1 VSGDEEIAARLA
13 AVREQVARAAARARR
28 RPEEI
33 AVLGVSKRKPAELVA
48 AAVRAGLRDVGEN
61 YAQEAR
67 EKIPRIRAMLE
78 ESGHKAPRWQFIGR
92 LQRNKARAVAQD
104 FDVVQTVDRESLG
117 SELDR
122 RAESLD
128 RGLDI
133 LLQVDL
139 CGEEQKGGAAPEALP
154 DLLAASR
161 AWPRLRVIGLMAIPE
176 PVDDPEANRPVF
188 ARLRELRDS
197 LRDRPGGEHLAEL
210 SMGMS
215 QDFEVAIEEGAT
227 IVRIGT
233 AIFGAR

>member
-1 VSGDEEIAARLA
+1 MSRDEDVGARLA
-13 AVREQVARAAARARR
+13 AVRERVARAAERVRR

-33 AVLGVSKRKPAELVA
+33 TVVGVAKRKPAELVA
-48 AAVRAGLRDVGEN
+48 AAVRAGLRDIGEN

-67 EKIPRIRAMLE
+67 DKLPVIRALLE
-78 ESGHKAPRWQFIGR
+78 ESGHNIPRWQFIGQ
-92 LQRNKARAVAQD
+92 LQRNKARVVARD
-104 FDVVQTVDRESLG
+104 FDVVQTVDREGLG
-117 SELDR
+117 AELGR
-122 RAESLD
+122 RAEHLARDLD
-128 RGLDI
+128 V

-139 CGEEQKGGAAPEALP
+139 SGETGKGGAAPAALP

-161 AWPRLRVIGLMAIPE
+161 TWPRLRVIGLMAIPA
-176 PVDDPEANRPVF
+176 PADDPEVNRPAF
-188 ARLRELRDS
+188 IRLRELRDS
-197 LRDRPGGEHLAEL
+197 LRDRPGGEHLVEL

>member
-1 VSGDEEIAARLA
+1 VSVDAEIAARLA
-13 AVREQVARAAARARR
+13 AVRERVARAAERARR

-33 AVLGVSKRKPAELVA
+33 AVVGVSKRKPAELVA

-61 YAQEAR
+61 YAQESR
-67 EKIPRIRAMLE
+67 EKLPMVQAMLE
-78 ESGHKAPRWQFIGR
+78 ESGHNAPRWQFIGQ
-92 LQRNKARAVAQD
+92 LQRNKARAVARD
-104 FDVVQTVDRESLG
+104 FDVVQTIDRESLG
-117 SELDR
+117 AELCR
-122 RAESLD
+122 RAEKLD
-128 RGLDI
+128 RDLEV

-139 CGEEQKGGAAPEALP
+139 CGEEHKGGAAPEALP

-161 AWPRLRVIGLMAIPE
+161 SWPRLRVTGLMAIPA

-188 ARLRELRDS
+188 ARLRELRGT
-197 LRDRPGGEHLAEL
+197 LRDRPGGEHLVEL